1 MKPELKQALRAYL
14 SCDEKI
20 LNSLSE
26 ELAQEA
32 EEFLAKKNPL
42 IRLILN
48 MDTKQLA
55 ALHEAAFVGKTYRG
69 NIAAEEKGFQN
80 D

>member
-1 MKPELKQALRAYL
+1 MKPELKQALRAYF

-20 LNSLSE
+20 LKSLPE

-42 IRLILN
+42 VRLVLN
-48 MDTKQLA
+48 MDAKQLA
-55 ALHEAAFVGKTYRG
+55 SLHEAAIHGKKYRG
-69 NIAAEEKGFQN
+69 DIAAEEKELNN